1 MLDEITKTVAKK
13 TGLTA
18 EKAKVVVE
26 LVVDLL
32 KDKMP
37 AALRAPFESFVEGK
51 APDLGDAAGMLGGL
65 FGGKK

>member
-1 MLDEITKTVAKK
+1 MLEEIAKTVAQK
-13 TGLTA
+13 TGLTN

-32 KDKMP
+32 KEKMP
-37 AALRAPFESFVEGK
+37 PQLRTPFEAFIDGK
-51 APDLGDAAGMLGGL
+51 TPDLGDASNMIGGL

>member
-1 MLDEITKTVAKK
+1 MLEEITKTVAKK
-13 TGLTA
+13 TGLTN

-32 KDKMP
+32 KQKMP
-37 AALRAPFESFVEGK
+37 AQLRAPFEGFLEGK
-51 APDLGDAAGMLGGL
+51 TPDLGDAAGMLGGL